1 MYRKQNDQPSAAG
14 TRSGFTVVELLVT
27 LTVIGLLVAL
37 LLPAIQ
43 MARESS
49 RRLTCQNREKQI
61 VLATM
66 QHITAFGFFPPP
78 CESVGQTGYSWG
90 ATLLPFLDQ
99 GELSAKLWGRGH
111 PDPVRV
117 YYRENGRILP
127 EIDTVLPVFR
137 CPSSPVGNFVH
148 QVGPYDLFEEFD
160 GAAVSDY
167 AGCGYGWSRGIMW
180 GVAYPGHR
188 IYPIDVVDGLSNTL
202 AYGERA
208 PPSACGTVWNTWA
221 IHGWGNSRFKAVD
234 RIYTGGDP
242 IRDADYRNRMDDRA
256 FSWHSQLC
264 NFALCDGSVRSISD
278 AIDRDVYQALGGMK
292 DGRPVSLP

>member
-1 MYRKQNDQPSAAG
+1 MYRKQNEQSSAAG

-49 RRLTCQNREKQI
+49 RRLTSEPREADCAGHH
-61 VLATM
+61 AT
-66 QHITAFGFFPPP
+66 HHGLRFFPPP

-99 GELSAKLWGRGH
+99 GELSAKLWGRGQ
-111 PDPVRV
+111 PDPYRV

-160 GAAVSDY
+160 GAAVSNY
-167 AGCGYGWSRGIMW
+167 AGCSYGWTPGVFLGWHIPVTGFIRKMLSTGYLTPSPTEKGHHRQLVGLFGIRGPFM
-180 GVAYPGHR
+180 G
-188 IYPIDVVDGLSNTL
+188 
-202 AYGERA
+202 GE
-208 PPSACGTVWNTWA
+208 
-221 IHGWGNSRFKAVD
+221 FKIQG
-234 RIYTGGDP
+234 RGQNL
-242 IRDADYRNRMDDRA
+242 YR
-256 FSWHSQLC
+256 W
-264 NFALCDGSVRSISD
+264 
-278 AIDRDVYQALGGMK
+278 
-292 DGRPVSLP
+292 